1 MLAEDGSRALQHY
14 SVRRELQSCEYVHY
28 FCRQYSHTHRGY
40 SARVA
45 AWSML
50 KPSGFGVVFMT
61 QVRIW
66 NTVGVRVRIRLIL
79 VMSTMLDRD
88 VKIQFKIYCMFSPW
102 QEPHS
107 PSCCSPKWAAS
118 RCRNYN
124 LTWAMVRIQ
133 RVLHIKFIINVLL
146 LSKTT

>member
-45 AWSML
+45 AWSKL
-50 KPSGFGVVFMT
+50 KPSGFGVVFMI
-61 QVRIW
+61 QVRIQ
-66 NTVGVRVRIRLIL
+66 NTAGVRVRIRL
-79 VMSTMLDRD
+79 TMLDRD

-107 PSCCSPKWAAS
+107 PSCCSPKW
-118 RCRNYN
+118 RNYN

-133 RVLHIKFIINVLL
+133 RGLHIKSIINVLL
-146 LSKTT
+146 LSKTA

>member
-1 MLAEDGSRALQHY
+1 MI
-14 SVRRELQSCEYVHY
+14 
-28 FCRQYSHTHRGY
+28 
-40 SARVA
+40 
-45 AWSML
+45 
-50 KPSGFGVVFMT
+50 
-61 QVRIW
+61 QVRIR
-66 NTVGVRVRIRLIL
+66 NTAGVRVRIRL
-79 VMSTMLDRD
+79 TMLDRD

-107 PSCCSPKWAAS
+107 PKWAAS

-133 RVLHIKFIINVLL
+133 RGLHIKSIINVLL